1 MAKKADLGSGLPF
14 SKESEQAI
22 LGDVLIDPLC
32 FSSLRSVLSAGDFF
46 INQHGWIWQAFSNLV
61 DRQEAIDPLTVCNE
75 LHRLGQLEEIGGE
88 SFITALLNAT
98 PTSLNSES
106 HARQVKADSIRR
118 RSVEWASE
126 IATKA
131 NDPLI
136 TPDRLLQRFA
146 EIAQEATGT
155 APQNYQV
162 RTVAYA
168 LEPRP
173 PRNYLVE
180 NLIHEKSITVLYGD
194 GGVKKTWS
202 SLFLGACVGSGQA
215 WGEFATQKAR
225 VLFIDEENGESEM
238 AIRVAMC
245 CRGALAVPVES
256 VDLRYISLAAF
267 HLDDPQSEAILT
279 NEILAQGA
287 GLVIFD
293 ALADLMNGDENT
305 KQDTQPVFNALRRIA
320 EKTGAAILVIH
331 HANKTGGFRG
341 TSVIKDAPD
350 ILIQAESDP
359 DSPFINFKT
368 EKNRNGKPARWT
380 MYANWSP
387 DSFYLSA
394 TDPKEKP
401 MGKGEEF
408 VLQFLTEHGES
419 EKDAICGSAKHCAP
433 STARDAIYSL
443 LDKGKI
449 FRSNPDENDKVK
461 AIYALSPDE

>member
-22 LGDVLIDPLC
+22 LGDVLIDPPC
-32 FSSLRSVLSAGDFF
+32 FLSLRGYLSAGDFY
-46 INQHGWIWQAFSNLV
+46 IARHGWIWQSFCNLV
-61 DRQEAIDPLTVCNE
+61 DRREAIDILTVCNE
-75 LHRLGQLEEIGGE
+75 LQRLGQLEEIGGAA
-88 SFITALLNAT
+88 FITALLNAT

-106 HARQVKADSIRR
+106 HARQVQADSIRR
-118 RSVEWASE
+118 RSVEWANE

-131 NDPLI
+131 YDPGI
-136 TPDRLLQRFA
+136 TTDRLLQRFA

-155 APQNYQV
+155 APQSYNV

-245 CRGALAVPVES
+245 CRGALAMPVES

-279 NEILAQGA
+279 NEILAQA
-287 GLVIFD
+287 ARLVIFD
-293 ALADLMNGDENT
+293 ALADLMNGDENS
-305 KQDTQPVFNALRRIA
+305 KQDTQPVFNALRRIS
-320 EKTGAAILVIH
+320 EKTGVAILVIH
-331 HANKTGGFRG
+331 HGGKSGDYRG
-341 TSVIKDAPD
+341 SSVIKDAPD
-350 ILIQAESDP
+350 ILIKAESDP
-359 DSPFINFKT
+359 DSPFVNFKT

-380 MYANWSP
+380 MFATWSA

-394 TDPKEKP
+394 AEPQEKP

-408 VLQFLTEHGES
+408 VLRFLSKNGAS
-419 EKDAICGSAKHCAP
+419 EIKTIMGGADSCSGKTAEAAVYSLVKREKIYRTNP
-433 STARDAIYSL
+433 SDNLKIQAIYDL
-443 LDKGKI
+443 I
-449 FRSNPDENDKVK
+449 SNP
-461 AIYALSPDE
+461 